1 MDNYKQ
7 LIIIK
12 GEPKD
17 DIIRCYYDKVKK
29 KQVVV
34 FNNNPNTYYYSYN
47 NVKWL
52 DSTGELD
59 KNDYKFFLKSGQENT
74 KLKSMNRLPEKM
86 RGCRSL

>member
-29 KQVVV
+29 KQAVV
-34 FNNNPNTYYYSYN
+34 FNNNPTTYYYSYN
-47 NVKWL
+47 NVK
-52 DSTGELD
+52 
-59 KNDYKFFLKSGQENT
+59 F
-74 KLKSMNRLPEKM
+74 PEAYPYHVIPIINIFDIFY
-86 RGCRSL
+86 SQ

>member
-29 KQVVV
+29 KQAVV
-34 FNNNPNTYYYSYN
+34 FNNNPTTYYYSCLLYTSPSPR
-47 NVKWL
+47 
-52 DSTGELD
+52 D
-59 KNDYKFFLKSGQENT
+59 
-74 KLKSMNRLPEKM
+74 
-86 RGCRSL
+86 

>member
-29 KQVVV
+29 KQAVV
-34 FNNNPNTYYYSYN
+34 
-47 NVKWL
+47 
-52 DSTGELD
+52 STITILHITIVTTMLNGWIV
-59 KNDYKFFLKSGQENT
+59 
-74 KLKSMNRLPEKM
+74 
-86 RGCRSL
+86 